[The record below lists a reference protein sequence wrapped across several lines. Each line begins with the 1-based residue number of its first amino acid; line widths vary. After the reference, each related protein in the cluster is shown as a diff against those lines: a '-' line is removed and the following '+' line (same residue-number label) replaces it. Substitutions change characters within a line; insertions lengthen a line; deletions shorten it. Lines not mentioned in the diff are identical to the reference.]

1 MKKTFKF
8 LGIAAMTLC
17 LGLSFAACE
26 EDPEENAGTPN
37 QPEVPAEPILLNESF
52 DNGIPS
58 NWTVLDKDDD
68 GYSWALTTEIIGE
81 AGGFNGTEGVASQ
94 SFSNQEGPLTPDN
107 YLISP
112 EITITHNGY
121 TLSYYVGASDADWYK
136 ENYSVLVGTLDGE
149 TFTPIGTLTTEV
161 VATADLTQK
170 TFNLDAYKGK
180 TVRIAFRH
188 HDITDQFNMI
198 IDEVKVAQAE

>member
-26 EDPEENAGTPN
+26 EDPEENSGTPS

-58 NWTVLDKDDD
+58 NWTVLDKDGD
-68 GYSWALTTEIIGE
+68 GYSWGITSEIIGQ
-81 AGGFNGTEGVASQ
+81 AGGFSGEGVASQ
-94 SFSNQEGPLTPDN
+94 SYSNQAGPLTPNN

-121 TLSYYVGASDADWYK
+121 SLSYYVGASDADWCS
-136 ENYSVLVGTLDGE
+136 ENYSVLVGTLNGE
-149 TFTPIGTLTTEV
+149 NFNPIGTLTTEV
-161 VATADLTQK
+161 VASANFTQK

-180 TVRIAFRH
+180 TIRIAFRH
-188 HDITDQFNMI
+188 HDITDMFNMI

>member
-1 MKKTFKF
+1 
-8 LGIAAMTLC
+8 MTLC

-26 EDPEENAGTPN
+26 EVPEENAGTPN

-58 NWTVLDKDDD
+58 NWTVLDKDGD
-68 GYSWALTTEIIGE
+68 GYSWALTTEIIGQE
-81 AGGFNGTEGVASQ
+81 GGFSGEGVASQ
-94 SFSNQEGPLTPDN
+94 SYSNQVGALTPDN

-121 TLSYYVGASDADWYK
+121 TLSYYVGASDASWYS

-149 TFTPIGTLTTEV
+149 TFTTIGTLTTEV
-161 VATADLTQK
+161 VASADFTQK

>member
-58 NWTVLDKDDD
+58 NWTVLDKDGD
-68 GYSWALTTEIIGE
+68 GFSWGITSEIIGQ
-81 AGGFNGTEGVASQ
+81 AGGFSGEGVASQ
-94 SFSNQEGPLTPDN
+94 SYSNQAGALTPDN

-121 TLSYYVGASDADWYK
+121 SLSYYVGASDADWYE

-161 VATADLTQK
+161 VATANFTQK

>member
-8 LGIAAMTLC
+8 LGIAAIALC

-26 EDPEENAGTPN
+26 EDPEENAGTPS

-58 NWTVLDKDDD
+58 NWTVLDKDGD
-68 GYSWALTTEIIGE
+68 GYSWGLTTEIIGQE
-81 AGGFNGTEGVASQ
+81 GGFSGEGVASQ
-94 SFSNQEGPLTPDN
+94 SYSNQVGALTPDN

-121 TLSYYVGASDADWYK
+121 TLSYYVGASDASWYS

-149 TFTPIGTLTTEV
+149 TFTTIGTLTTEV
-161 VATADLTQK
+161 LSTADFTQK

>member
-26 EDPEENAGTPN
+26 EDPEENSGTPS
-37 QPEVPAEPILLNESF
+37 QPEVPAEPILLSESF

-58 NWTVLDKDDD
+58 NWTVLDKDGD
-68 GYSWALTTEIIGE
+68 GFSWGITSEIIGQ
-81 AGGFNGTEGVASQ
+81 AGGFSGEGVASQ
-94 SFSNQEGPLTPDN
+94 SYSNQVGPLTPDN

-112 EITITHNGY
+112 AITITHNGY
-121 TLSYYVGASDADWYK
+121 TLSYYVGASDADWHE

-161 VATADLTQK
+161 VASADFTQK
-170 TFNLDAYKGK
+170 NFNLDAYKGK
-180 TVRIAFRH
+180 TIRIAFRH
-188 HDITDQFNMI
+188 HDITDMFNMI
-198 IDEVKVAQAE
+198 IDEVKVAQVK

>member
-26 EDPEENAGTPN
+26 EDPEENSGTPS

-58 NWTVLDKDDD
+58 NWTVLDKDGD
-68 GYSWALTTEIIGE
+68 GFTWGITSEIIGQ
-81 AGGFNGTEGVASQ
+81 AGGFSGEGVASQ
-94 SFSNQEGPLTPDN
+94 SYSNQVGPLTPNN

-121 TLSYYVGASDADWYK
+121 TLSYYVGASDADWCE
-136 ENYSVLVGTLDGE
+136 ENYSVLVGTLNGE
-149 TFTPIGTLTTEV
+149 NFTPIETLTTEV
-161 VATADLTQK
+161 LSTANFTQK

-180 TVRIAFRH
+180 TIRIAFRH
-188 HDITDQFNMI
+188 HDITDMFNMI

>member
-26 EDPEENAGTPN
+26 EDPEENSGTPS

-58 NWTVLDKDDD
+58 NWTVLDKDGD
-68 GYSWALTTEIIGE
+68 GFTWGITSEIIGQ
-81 AGGFNGTEGVASQ
+81 AGGFSGEGVASQ
-94 SFSNQEGPLTPDN
+94 SYSNQVGPLTPNN

-121 TLSYYVGASDADWYK
+121 TLSYYVGASDADWCE
-136 ENYSVLVGTLDGE
+136 ENYSVLVGTLNGE
-149 TFTPIGTLTTEV
+149 NFNPIGTLTTEV
-161 VATADLTQK
+161 LSTANFTQK
-170 TFNLDAYKGK
+170 TFNLDEYKGK
-180 TVRIAFRH
+180 TIRIAFRH
-188 HDITDQFNMI
+188 HDITDMFNMI
-198 IDEVKVAQAE
+198 IDEVKVAQAGI

>member
-1 MKKTFKF
+1 
-8 LGIAAMTLC
+8 MTLC

-26 EDPEENAGTPN
+26 EVPEENAGTPN

-58 NWTVLDKDDD
+58 NWTVLDKDGD
-68 GYSWALTTEIIGE
+68 GFSWAITSEIIGQE
-81 AGGFNGTEGVASQ
+81 GGFSGEGVASQ
-94 SFSNQEGPLTPDN
+94 SYSNQVGALTPDN

-121 TLSYYVGASDADWYK
+121 TLSYYVGASDASWYS

-149 TFTPIGTLTTEV
+149 TFTTIGTLTTEV
-161 VATADLTQK
+161 LSTADFTQK